1 MPPRCHQWVVCLGAI
16 AALSACSSATP
27 TPTPAP
33 APDGTATSIASSGV
47 VTATTPDS
55 VAGVLRGVSPGSP
68 AARSDRSTIT
78 RDEIRS
84 TQFNNMLDVV
94 RALRGNWVRTRTAES
109 FGKSSVLQVYLDMQ
123 RLPGG
128 LDELRQ
134 LTPVNVELVRFL
146 DPVQASARFGLD
158 HGSGALLITTA
169 KR

>member
-1 MPPRCHQWVVCLGAI
+1 MRSGFLQRVTCLGVVTVMT
-16 AALSACSSATP
+16 ACSSSK
-27 TPTPAP
+27 PTPAP
-33 APDGTATSIASSGV
+33 SPDGAAASVASSGT

-55 VAGVLRGVSPGSP
+55 GDGVLRGVAPASPKG
-68 AARSDRSTIT
+68 RSDRSTLS

-84 TQFNNMLDVV
+84 TQFNNMFEVI

-123 RLPGG
+123 RLSGG

-146 DPVQASARFGLD
+146 DPIQASARFGLD
-158 HGSGALLITTA
+158 HGAGALLITTA

>member
-1 MPPRCHQWVVCLGAI
+1 M
-16 AALSACSSATP
+16 
-27 TPTPAP
+27 
-33 APDGTATSIASSGV
+33 

-55 VAGVLRGVSPGSP
+55 VAGVLRAVAPGSP

-84 TQFNNMLDVV
+84 TQFNNMFEVV

-134 LTPVNVELVRFL
+134 LNPVNVELVRFL
-146 DPVQASARFGLD
+146 DPMQASARFGLD